1 MFFSDENII
10 NLAPP
15 FKFALVAEFSH
26 GRPSMSKIKSG
37 LDSFGLKAGFL
48 VGLQDGKHI
57 LMRFNSE
64 DDYHRIW
71 LREQ

>member
-1 MFFSDENII
+1 
-10 NLAPP
+10 
-15 FKFALVAEFSH
+15 
-26 GRPSMSKIKSG
+26 MSKIKSG